1 MELLTEKQFLLLIN
15 GPICGGKSTT
25 VEKLFVTYSGL
36 CKVQGDFIKLQIS
49 GYEANKQRNIVYEM
63 SIAMTLA
70 ALQQGLP
77 VIKEGATYQPERY
90 REIVKQFNIP
100 VYVANISAPWEILV
114 KRWQERE
121 DAKNAGLR
129 AKNADFARLEVM
141 YNMYLNAKMETPLEF
156 DSSVQSTQEIVDQI
170 SQHIRNTI

>member
-1 MELLTEKQFLLLIN
+1 MERLTEKQFLLLVN

-25 VEKLFVTYSGL
+25 IKQLFETYAGL
-36 CKVQGDFIKLQIS
+36 FKVQGDVIKLQIS
-49 GYEANKQRNIVYEM
+49 GYVADVQRDVVYEM
-63 SIAMTLA
+63 SIALTQS
-70 ALQQGLP
+70 ALSQGLS

-90 REIVKQFNIP
+90 SEIVKQFNIP

-129 AKNADFARLEVM
+129 AKNADFTRLEVV

-170 SQHIRNTI
+170 TQHIKDTI